1 MLLIAKEDLNQT
13 ATSRFGSKLRCR
25 RPELRATCRRGFC
38 TVPRGS
44 AAPTARHPA
53 RGVGPLAL
61 DARAQ
66 SPEPKIRNPKSEI
79 RNPKSEI
86 RNPKSRIQDSRRGT
100 RWRFSVACPMSP
112 AARVAWSNMLNCSL
126 KAAPGVSAA
135 LKLAVASSATAWPT
149 PDRCAPDDSA
159 DGTKNL
165 HRSCCLCVATAL
177 SDGCGQLRAAA
188 AGLHRFLCRRYRRA
202 RCGSST
208 RGGRGGCTARQA
220 LPTRPA

>member
-1 MLLIAKEDLNQT
+1 MPSGLLH
-13 ATSRFGSKLRCR
+13 
-25 RPELRATCRRGFC
+25 RATRQR
-38 TVPRGS
+38 S
-44 AAPTARHPA
+44 ADGPAPSAGCWAFGARC
-53 RGVGPLAL
+53 
-61 DARAQ
+61 Q
-66 SPEPKIRNPKSEI
+66 SPEPKI

-177 SDGCGQLRAAA
+177 SDGCGQLRVAA

-220 LPTRPA
+220 APHAPGLEPLGPDLPG